1 MVPNTTYYGF
11 FKSHQFDFICFSL
24 KLGLIVLVISNQ
36 PRAMRLSNLKL
47 LAQLQPLSHPFS
59 NHSWS
64 LQSVWLSPVY
74 FIFYQIASFYALND
88 IFSPALLKHDDQSNF
103 KVCSKKSIKLQE
115 NDTFAT
121 FYKPARCTVLIKYL
135 NRMKITLYCL
145 AEFFYFKKDVI
156 NY

>member
-1 MVPNTTYYGF
+1 MVPTIPYYGF
-11 FKSHQFDFICFSL
+11 FKSYQFDFICFSL
-24 KLGLIVLVISNQ
+24 KLGLIVLVLCATRYALVQ
-36 PRAMRLSNLKL
+36 LKL
-47 LAQLQPLSHPFS
+47 PAQLQPLSHPFS

-121 FYKPARCTVLIKYL
+121 FYKPARCTVWIKYL

-145 AEFFYFKKDVI
+145 AEFCYFKIDVI
-156 NY
+156 NC